1 MVSVNPPASSCC
13 QCQRRLKVN
22 PLATGDMD
30 PLWRRPTSPT
40 STACVA
46 LTDPTT
52 FTRPMQEACVIAVAC
67 SFSALGGYPVR
78 VRVPPQRGPL
88 PGVHQRQHL
97 HLAAA
102 DSGPVRLPVRLAG
115 AQSLRQP
122 VPRVGERPEDAE
134 RFVAERHDASGAGV
148 AYLSLEPVTVP
159 CDGFRDE
166 CCGRGPSRKIVR
178 VQAGGGGGER
188 VVALPHGLAAE
199 AGKLWDGAGV

>member
-1 MVSVNPPASSCC
+1 MCPFALEESGMPVSV
-13 QCQRRLKVN
+13 
-22 PLATGDMD
+22 
-30 PLWRRPTSPT
+30 
-40 STACVA
+40 
-46 LTDPTT
+46 TD
-52 FTRPMQEACVIAVAC
+52 
-67 SFSALGGYPVR
+67 
-78 VRVPPQRGPL
+78 
-88 PGVHQRQHL
+88 L

-102 DSGPVRLPVRLAG
+102 DAGPVRLPVRLAG

-178 VQAGGGGGER
+178 VQAG
-188 VVALPHGLAAE
+188 VAVANGS
-199 AGKLWDGAGV
+199 